1 MTEEDILTLART
13 MWGEARGED
22 NEGMKAV
29 CCAIINRFNSKKW
42 FAGKTIAETC
52 LKPWQFSCWNPT
64 DPNRLKMLK
73 LTYIELKRELDL
85 IKEVTGGVYN
95 DITSGATHYY
105 APKACPMPKWAKGKV
120 PCYVHGNHLFFKD
133 ID

>member
-22 NEGMKAV
+22 NEGMQAV
-29 CCAIINRFNSKKW
+29 CCTIINRFNSKKW
-42 FAGKTIAETC
+42 YAGKTIAETC

-73 LTYIELKRELDL
+73 LTYVELKRELDL

-105 APKACPMPKWAKGKV
+105 NPRVCKPKWATGKV
-120 PCYVHGNHLFFKD
+120 PCYSHGNHLFFKG